1 MSSLFSLFNPTRT
14 PHSKNVNPIKN
25 FCRLPGAVLC
35 AALLATSAQADTLG
49 EIYELALTNDPVLK
63 AAEATFKADRELGK
77 QGLARL
83 LPQVTASAGYNDSKL
98 DSTSTRFD
106 ETTVSLQQLDFDTDG
121 EDEVY
126 TATLSQQIFNLPLW
140 FGFKQSK
147 QLSARAEAE
156 FAKSQQELIVRTA
169 EAYLDVLRAQ
179 DNLRTA
185 RAEERAIYRQLEQT
199 QQRYEV
205 GLIAITDVHEA
216 QAAYDLSVVNRL
228 SEEVNLGTSIEGLTV
243 LTGREHANL
252 QILKDDFVVQ
262 APTPNDRQQWVD
274 FALQNNLTLKSAQ
287 LAVEAARQNARS
299 KRSAHLPT
307 ISGSYNYNDTDTDE
321 VSTVGGVFDF
331 DSDSAA
337 IQQTLSIKLEM
348 PLFQGGAI
356 SSERRQAAQQ
366 YQRDN
371 QNLVATKRNTVQ
383 DARAL
388 FLTVVTDVARIR
400 ARNQSIVSAQSA
412 LEATQAGY
420 DAGTRNI
427 VDLLNAQ
434 RDLYSARRDYANTRY
449 DYVIN
454 TFRLKETAGT
464 LSPQDIYDLDAAMVP
479 APEVSRSELSNSA
492 GAQ

>member
-1 MSSLFSLFNPTRT
+1 MNC
-14 PHSKNVNPIKN
+14 IKK
-25 FCRLPGAVLC
+25 PGQLLGTVWL
-35 AALLATSAQADTLG
+35 AALLAANSQADTLG
-49 EIYELALTNDPVLK
+49 DIYELALTNDPVLR
-63 AAEATFKADRELGK
+63 AAEATFKADRELKK

-83 LPQVTASAGYNDSKL
+83 LPQVTATAGYNDSTL

-106 ETTVSLQQLDFDTDG
+106 ETTVSLQTLDFDTDG

-140 FGFKQSK
+140 FSFKQSK

-156 FAKSQQELIVRTA
+156 FAKSQQELIVRTV
-169 EAYLDVLRAQ
+169 EAYLNVLRAQ
-179 DNLRTA
+179 DNLKSA

-228 SEEVNLGTSIEGLTV
+228 SDEVNLGTSIEGLTV

-252 QILKDDFVVQ
+252 RILKDDFPVQ
-262 APTPNDRQQWVD
+262 PPTPDDRQQWVD
-274 FALQNNLTLKSAQ
+274 FAMQNNLSLKSAQ
-287 LAVEAARQNARS
+287 LAAEAARQNARS

-307 ISGSYNYNDTDTDE
+307 VSGSYNYSDNDTDE
-321 VSTVGGVFDF
+321 VSTVGGAFDF
-331 DSDSAA
+331 DSDAAA
-337 IQQTLSIKLEM
+337 IQQTLSVKVEL

-366 YQRDN
+366 YQRDA

-388 FLTVVTDVARIR
+388 YLTVVTDVARTR
-400 ARNQSIVSAQSA
+400 ARNQSIISAQSA

-454 TFRLKETAGT
+454 TFKLKQTAGT
-464 LSPQDIYDLDAAMVP
+464 LSPQDIYDLDAGMVP
-479 APEVSRSELSNSA
+479 AAEVSQSELSNSA
-492 GAQ
+492 GAR